1 LQVTLEEMLK
11 RTASFE
17 LNGKV
22 KMTRWPEW
30 GTLSV
35 PLSITAAETQ

>member
-1 LQVTLEEMLK
+1 MLRITLEELLG
-11 RTASFE
+11 RTSGIE
-17 LNGKV
+17 VTGEP

-35 PLSITAAETQ
+35 PVRLVA